1 LDLYYERHGRGRPL
15 VLLHGGLMTI
25 DLTFGPVLPTLAE
38 HHEVIGIELQGH
50 GHTGDIDRPM
60 RLDSLADDVAA
71 LLGHLGV
78 DRADVF
84 GFSLGGMVALTLALR
99 RPERVG
105 RLVLASV
112 DPRPN
117 HDQFEQPDDPD
128 TARRMPTEADFQAM
142 RDAFARTAPDP
153 DAFDAVAEK
162 TSAMVHSCPGWS
174 DDQLR
179 SIDVP
184 TLVLV
189 GDTDFVPLPNAVA
202 MFELLPKGELAVL
215 PGTTHMGVTR
225 RPEQVLALAGSFLDS
240 AP

>member
-1 LDLYYERHGRGRPL
+1 
-15 VLLHGGLMTI
+15 MTI